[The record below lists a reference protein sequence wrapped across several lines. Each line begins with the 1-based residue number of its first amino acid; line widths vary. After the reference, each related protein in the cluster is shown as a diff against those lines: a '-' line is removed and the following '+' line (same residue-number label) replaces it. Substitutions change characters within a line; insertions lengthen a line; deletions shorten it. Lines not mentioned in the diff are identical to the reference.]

1 MKPTKRKATI
11 MIVLFSLMFA
21 IVLSLLFLG
30 INGLIIW
37 GLGLLII
44 NVFNLAIAFT
54 YLQAFVIGLALVVIG
69 LYFR

>member
-1 MKPTKRKATI
+1 MKPTKRKASI

-21 IVLSLLFLG
+21 IALCLLLSG

-44 NVFNLAIAFT
+44 HVFHLAITFT
-54 YLQAFVIGLALVVIG
+54 YLQAFVIGLVLVVIG
-69 LYFR
+69 LFFR